1 MDIEVEPY
9 AILILE
15 ILDERPRHVQK
26 INGPALLSILKERT
40 KDYTLQPNNVK
51 DAVAIL
57 REGRAVRV
65 NTAMDPLSREYG
77 FNVVWITPLGRNY
90 LKARKVSQAFDS
102 ATGAERAR
110 GKKLL
115 FFSYSSKDS
124 KKVGEICDIL
134 EKGYNYDVF
143 KAHDTIKVTQEWRA
157 KIKENL
163 DNCDGLV
170 AYITR
175 NFRGSEWT
183 YQECGWVAGR
193 KVPIYPLFI
202 MKKIPDGFIEER
214 QGTRISD
221 KTDAKVIAQKI
232 NETFKEI

>member
-1 MDIEVEPY
+1 MDIEVEFY
-9 AILILE
+9 AKLILE
-15 ILDERPRHVQK
+15 ILDKQPRHDPK
-26 INGPALLSILKERT
+26 LNGPELLHILQRNT
-40 KDYTLQPNNVK
+40 KDYKLK
-51 DAVAIL
+51 SYAIADAVAIL
-57 REGRAVRV
+57 REKRYVEV
-65 NTAMDPLSREYG
+65 NTATDSVSREYG
-77 FNVVWITPLGRNY
+77 FDEVWITPIGRKY
-90 LKARKVSQAFDS
+90 QKEGKGSLSR
-102 ATGAERAR
+102 TR

-134 EKGYNYDVF
+134 EKNYNYDCF

-175 NFRGSEWT
+175 NFRGSEWA

-193 KVPIYPLFI
+193 KVQIYSLFI
-202 MKKIPDGFIEER
+202 MKKIPAGFIEER

-221 KTDAKVIAQKI
+221 KTDAKEIAQKI
-232 NETFKEI
+232 NEVFSEEI